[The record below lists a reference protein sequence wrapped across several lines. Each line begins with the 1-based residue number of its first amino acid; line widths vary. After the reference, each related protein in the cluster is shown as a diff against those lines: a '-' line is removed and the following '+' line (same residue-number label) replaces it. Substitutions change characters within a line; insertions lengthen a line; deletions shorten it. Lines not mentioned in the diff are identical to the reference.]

1 MTSNR
6 NVLKRY
12 APQARQD
19 FIQAVT
25 NRAAQFGITKGDIIA
40 GEVQGDLFILN
51 GKAFP
56 RSVANQRGRLISWIA
71 RDGFAQVMEAVA
83 YTWFNRLLAIRYMEL
98 HDYFDHGCRVLSNP
112 NGHAEPE
119 ILEKSTSIELPGVSQ
134 DEIVN
139 LKLDGTKDEQIYRK
153 LLIAQCNDLHRA
165 MPFLFEKID
174 DETEL
179 LLPENLL
186 QSDSIVRKLVNQIAE
201 GEWQEI
207 EIIGWLY
214 QFYISEKKDQ
224 VIGKVVKSEDI
235 PAATQLF
242 TPNWIVKYMVQNSLG
257 AQWLATYPD
266 SGIRAGMEYYIDP
279 AEQTPEVQAQ
289 IDAITPKQLDPEAI
303 TLIDP
308 AVGSGHILVEAYDLF
323 RAIYLERGYT
333 KREAA
338 RAILTKNLFGLDI
351 DDRAAQMAG
360 FALLMKACADDRT
373 VLRNPPKLNV
383 LALQD
388 SDGLDAEALAKA
400 LLPQERFEMVP
411 SGDLL
416 PETLSQPT
424 LSAPQP
430 PSAEAK
436 AIKGLVTLFDGA
448 KTFGSLITVPESV
461 MKSLPLL
468 DALLA
473 QALTGDLLLRQAQED
488 AQEALKPLVRQAQ
501 LLGDRYDCVVANPP
515 YMGGKGMNPR
525 FKKYLQ
531 DNYADVKSD
540 VFAAFIVRD
549 TLFAKPSGQLGFMS
563 PFVWMFISSYEKL
576 RGFLLDQKTITSLVQ
591 LEYSGFDG
599 ATVPICTFTVANGHN
614 PDFKGGYVRLSDF
627 RGSENQ
633 APKTREAIA
642 NPDCGWFFRA
652 SASDFEKIPGSP
664 VAYWLPENVF
674 AAFETFAS
682 LSKVARAAKGLVT
695 ANNDEFVR
703 FHFEVNF
710 GEICFGAQSRLQS
723 KQSGLRW
730 HPYAKGGEF
739 RRWYGNFDS
748 VVDWGE
754 DGYRVQNT
762 LTDDGGRVRATNFN
776 LDRIFKEGMTW
787 TVVTSGKQSF
797 RYLPTGFLFDAA
809 AGVCQAFDEEIG
821 HAVLLFLNSVVA
833 GELLASL
840 NPTLNLHPG
849 YIESLPFPNVDMKLF
864 SRLARDLKDISEYD
878 WDSRETSWNFN
889 GPRLRESDFRSDSL
903 KNSYSS
909 LRTHWQSQTHR
920 MQQLEK
926 DNNNLFIA
934 AFGLQNEF
942 SPDVSLSEITL
953 TCNPHYR
960 YGGELTDE
968 ERELRL
974 KSDTMRE
981 LVSYG
986 VGCMIGRYSLAEP
999 GLMYA
1004 HSGGLGFDS
1013 SRYGTFPADD
1023 DGIIPMTEEH
1033 WFADDAAARIEEFL
1047 SVAWPEAPV
1056 METMTTLMDGLTM
1069 GKAGEPRAALRSYL
1083 SKQFYKD
1090 HLQTYKNRPIYWLF
1104 SSGKQKAFEV
1114 LVYLH
1119 RYNEGTLAR
1128 MRTVYVTPLMGKLQ
1142 QRISDLDAEIAAS
1155 SSSAEKT
1162 RKTREKDK
1170 LAKQVVELRAFD
1182 EELRHLAD
1190 QRIPL
1195 NLDDGVKFNYAR
1207 FGNLLAAKD
1216 KVCPKKKGEDE

>member
-1 MTSNR
+1 MASNR
-6 NVLKRY
+6 NVLKKY
-12 APQARQD
+12 APQARLD

-25 NRAAQFGITKGDIIA
+25 NRAAQFGITKDGNA
-40 GEVQGDLFILN
+40 SGEIQGDLFILN

-56 RSVANQRGRLISWIA
+56 RSVANQRNRLISRIA
-71 RDGFAQVMEAVA
+71 NEGFGQVMEAVA
-83 YTWFNRLLAIRYMEL
+83 YTWFNRLLAIRYMEV

-119 ILEKSTSIELPGVSQ
+119 ILEKATSVNLPGLNQ

-186 QSDSIVRKLVNQIAE
+186 QSDSIVRKLVNEIDE
-201 GEWQEI
+201 SEWQEI

-266 SGIRAGMEYYIDP
+266 SGIRSSMEYYIAP
-279 AEQTPEVQAQ
+279 AEQTAEVQAQ
-289 IDAITPKQLDPEAI
+289 IDAITPKELDPEAI

-373 VLRNPPKLNV
+373 VLRNPPHLNV

-388 SDGLDAEALAKA
+388 SGGLNADELAKA

-411 SGDLL
+411 SDDLW
-416 PETLSQPT
+416 PDTVAQPT
-424 LSAPQP
+424 LAAKQP
-430 PSAEAK
+430 TSPEAK
-436 AIKGLVTLFDGA
+436 AIKALVHLFDGA
-448 KTFGSLITVPESV
+448 KTFGSLITVPDAV
-461 MKSLPLL
+461 MQSLRLL

-473 QALTGDLLLRQAQED
+473 KPLTGDLYLRQAQED
-488 AQEALKPLVRQAQ
+488 AQEALKPLVEQAR
-501 LLGDRYDCVVANPP
+501 LLGGRYDCVVANPP
-515 YMGGKGMNPR
+515 YIGGKGMNPR
-525 FKKYLQ
+525 LKKYLQ

-549 TLFAKPSGQLGFMS
+549 TLFAKPNGQLGFMS

-576 RGFLLDQKTITSLVQ
+576 RGFLLDEKTITSLVQ

-599 ATVPICTFTVANGHN
+599 ATVPICTFTIANSHN
-614 PDFKGGYVRLSDF
+614 PDLKGGYVRLSDF

-633 APKTREAIA
+633 APKTRAAIA

-664 VAYWLPENVF
+664 IAYWMSATALSTFTRFPALAEVAKPRQGLATSDNDRFLKLWHEVGFNSIGIGLPTRE
-674 AAFETFAS
+674 
-682 LSKVARAAKGLVT
+682 AAKSSARKWFPCQKGGPFRKWFG
-695 ANNDEFVR
+695 NNNYVVNWEDDGREILDYAAKLYGSPTRTIKNIPFYFREGITWSTISSSALSMRHSPQGFISETKGAICFCQDYDELRKILGFTNSSL
-703 FHFEVNF
+703 VNF
-710 GEICFGAQSRLQS
+710 
-723 KQSGLRW
+723 
-730 HPYAKGGEF
+730 
-739 RRWYGNFDS
+739 
-748 VVDWGE
+748 
-754 DGYRVQNT
+754 
-762 LTDDGGRVRATNFN
+762 
-776 LDRIFKEGMTW
+776 
-787 TVVTSGKQSF
+787 
-797 RYLPTGFLFDAA
+797 FLM
-809 AGVCQAFDEEIG
+809 
-821 HAVLLFLNSVVA
+821 AVS
-833 GELLASL
+833 
-840 NPTLNLHPG
+840 PTLDFHEGPVGKLPVNLNV
-849 YIESLPFPNVDMKLF
+849 PNVVV
-864 SRLARDLKDISEYD
+864 SRVDKCVATAKMD
-878 WDSRETSWNFN
+878 WDNSEISWDFK
-889 GPRLRESDFRSDSL
+889 RLNLLVLEHISL
-903 KNSYSS
+903 TQSYSD
-909 LRTHWQSQTHR
+909 LRSNWQQQTVE
-920 MQQLEK
+920 MQRLEEE
-926 DNNNLFIA
+926 NNRLFIEA
-934 AFGLQNEF
+934 YGLQDELT
-942 SPDVSLSEITL
+942 PDVPLSEITL

-960 YGGELTDE
+960 YGGDLTDE
-968 ERELRL
+968 EREARL

-981 LVSYG
+981 LISYA
-986 VGCMIGRYSLAEP
+986 VGCMMGRYSLAEP
-999 GLMYA
+999 GLIYA
-1004 HSGGLGFDS
+1004 HSGGVGFDP
-1013 SRYGTFPADD
+1013 SRYGSFPADE
-1023 DGIIPMTEEH
+1023 DGIVPMTEEQ

-1047 SVAWPEAPV
+1047 GIAWPEAPI
-1056 METMTTLMDGLTM
+1056 METMTTLMDGLSM

-1104 SSGKQKAFEV
+1104 SSGKQKAFEA

-1128 MRTVYVTPLMGKLQ
+1128 MRTIYVTPLMGKLQ
-1142 QRISDLDAEIAAS
+1142 QRVTDLDAEIAAS

-1170 LAKQVVELRAFD
+1170 LAKQVVELRTFD

-1190 QRIPL
+1190 QRITL
-1195 NLDDGVKFNYAR
+1195 DLDDGVKVNYGR

-1216 KVCPKKKGEDE
+1216 KVMPKAKGGDD